1 MTSKPDTGRLPTS
14 FYSNSR
20 CYSKQAMGQIV
31 FQNRPNPFAL
41 SKFYKQSIK
50 EFNSHSNYM
59 SFGFSFMGV
68 SAKLTY
74 LQNYWF
80 RVSFATQSGETIAC
94 DLSSL

>member
-1 MTSKPDTGRLPTS
+1 MTSKSDVGRLPTS
-14 FYSNSR
+14 VYSNLR

-31 FQNRPNPFAL
+31 SQNRPNPFAV

-59 SFGFSFMGV
+59 GVGLGFMGV

-74 LQNYWF
+74 L
-80 RVSFATQSGETIAC
+80 
-94 DLSSL
+94 

>member
-1 MTSKPDTGRLPTS
+1 MSGKNQPGCVVWNKQRLAKLTSKSDMGRLPTS

-20 CYSKQAMGQIV
+20 CYSKQAMGQAV
-31 FQNRPNPFAL
+31 FQNKPNPFAI

-59 SFGFSFMGV
+59 GVGFGFMGV

-74 LQNYWF
+74 L
-80 RVSFATQSGETIAC
+80 
-94 DLSSL
+94 